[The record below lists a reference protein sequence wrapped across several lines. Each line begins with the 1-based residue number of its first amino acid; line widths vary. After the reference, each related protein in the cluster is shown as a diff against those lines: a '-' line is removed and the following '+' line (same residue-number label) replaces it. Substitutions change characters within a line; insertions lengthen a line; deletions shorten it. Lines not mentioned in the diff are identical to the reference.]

1 MNYSNFS
8 VPPPFS
14 HAPPGAPYPDCHC
27 PELVLPPS
35 DLSCVKYSWPQKMIT
50 VAFAGAVFGVV
61 VCVIVLSLRKQPLQ
75 IQKLKKFSFMKS
87 VRENPE
93 EEDAAENSV

>member
-50 VAFAGAVFGVV
+50 VAFAGAVFGV
-61 VCVIVLSLRKQPLQ
+61 IVGALVLHIMKQPMQQ
-75 IQKLKKFSFMKS
+75 IQRLKKISFMKT
-87 VRENPE
+87 VPE
-93 EEDAAENSV
+93 ENSEDSV